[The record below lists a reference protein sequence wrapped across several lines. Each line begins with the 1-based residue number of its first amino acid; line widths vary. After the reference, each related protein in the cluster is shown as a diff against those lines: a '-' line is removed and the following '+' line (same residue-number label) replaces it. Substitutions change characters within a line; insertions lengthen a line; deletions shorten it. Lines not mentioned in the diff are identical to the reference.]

1 MTPDRHVAALLT
13 MTIPQNA
20 WCIKPPPRPSHGVE
34 GRLRLGELRCR
45 PSFLGAVERNADD
58 HEADAEQWNL
68 PEGEEA
74 DCDCGRRKSAK
85 VARGSRAIASWSV
98 T

>member
-1 MTPDRHVAALLT
+1 M
-13 MTIPQNA
+13 
-20 WCIKPPPRPSHGVE
+20 
-34 GRLRLGELRCR
+34 
-45 PSFLGAVERNADD
+45 ERNADD